1 MIEATASR
9 ASTLDSPRRSAMP
22 RVAVIGGSLGGLTA
36 ASYLRD
42 IGCAV
47 DVYERSSVALE
58 ARGAG
63 IAVLDHTL
71 RYPTERAGIS
81 PERFCAVTSSI
92 RFLAADGTVE
102 HEQEHRYRFSS
113 WNAVYRT
120 LLEGFDA
127 ERYHLG
133 AEMTSFVED
142 DDGVEATFRDGRH
155 IRAELLVCADGIQST
170 SRRTLLPDVSPRY
183 AGYVAWRGVIPE
195 GELAPATYEELH
207 DALTYQQLP
216 ESHILVYPIP
226 GLDGAIE
233 PGRRLMN
240 IVWYRNVTES
250 DLPELL
256 TDRDGRTRNV
266 SLPPGAA
273 QDDVIAEMRE
283 FARDHLA
290 PAIAEVVTGI
300 EKPFLQAVFDIE
312 VPRMAFGRT
321 CLVGDAAFAVRPH
334 AAAGT
339 AKAAEDGFILAEE
352 LGASSGDVRSALRRW
367 EQRQLG
373 LGKSLLERTRQIGD
387 SSQFTGTF
395 RPGDPRLIFGL
406 YRPGH

>member
-9 ASTLDSPRRSAMP
+9 ASTRDSPRGSAMP

-36 ASYLRD
+36 ALYLRD

-47 DVYERSSVALE
+47 DVYERSGVALE

-81 PERFCAVTSSI
+81 PERFCSVTSNI

-142 DDGVEATFRDGRH
+142 DDGVEATFRDGRQ

-170 SRRTLLPDVSPRY
+170 SRRTLLPDVAPRY

-195 GELAPATYEELH
+195 GELAPATYERLH

-240 IVWYRNVTES
+240 IVWYRNVTETG
-250 DLPELL
+250 LPELL
-256 TDRDGRTRNV
+256 TDRDGRARNV

-373 LGKSLLERTRQIGD
+373 LGNSLLERTRQLGD